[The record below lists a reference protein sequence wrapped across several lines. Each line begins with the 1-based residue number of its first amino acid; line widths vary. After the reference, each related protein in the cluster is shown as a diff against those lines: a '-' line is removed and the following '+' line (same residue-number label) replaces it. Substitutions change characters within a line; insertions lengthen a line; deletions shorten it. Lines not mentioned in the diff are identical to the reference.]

1 MYKKETCGHIL
12 GHFKNKRYSS
22 KMIKRQDKRF
32 PDGCAGEGMDD
43 LLAAAM
49 GSGAGSMVGSD
60 VMSLVKSGV
69 VSMVRSCVESLVDF
83 TAWGPTGLW

>member
-1 MYKKETCGHIL
+1 MSTRVYKKETCGHIL

-32 PDGCAGEGMDD
+32 LDGCAGEGMDD

-49 GSGAGSMVGSD
+49 GSGAGSMVGSG
-60 VMSLVKSGV
+60 VGSMVGPVVKSGV
-69 VSMVRSCVESLVDF
+69 VSLVDF
-83 TAWGPTGLW
+83 AVWGPTGL

>member
-1 MYKKETCGHIL
+1 MVVQEREWT
-12 GHFKNKRYSS
+12 
-22 KMIKRQDKRF
+22 
-32 PDGCAGEGMDD
+32 D
-43 LLAAAM
+43 LLKAAM

-60 VMSLVKSGV
+60 VMSLVKAGV